1 MQLETAHLMSTT
13 HTYMNLFSFQ
23 IIGIELRPMPSFSL
37 EILPGTKVKLRASC
51 TPMRRGVA
59 MLSQEC
65 IVLLDGSVERL
76 VAYTSTSGGACI
88 SAASAHALQLPLQKS
103 PPSAVGVNHP
113 PLNQSHLIDPIQIKK
128 VQQLQQQQQQQQQ
141 QQRPQIE
148 EEKSMHRPL
157 HENQRLNP
165 YPAAEHEYASSIAPR
180 RNATADFNG
189 ERHQMDAVVERQSHN
204 EINAHSRPLDSMI
217 GSIQSVLISPGQPT
231 TVEILDLCSPS
242 SPPPSSPRRVKIK
255 PLPIPIRAISFSP
268 SQGDFYGDLNG
279 TTSPSTPSQGTTM
292 RYANIKAAPAVD
304 AVHTYPAIMKSSTS
318 NIKKVDAISAGGVSS
333 YSGDHSRTE
342 CQSLSVSVLTYFALD
357 VVAAWLSGPVG
368 SQASCTLPA
377 GDFVVR
383 GTAVNIRKFKVVP
396 SEGYVVLLSLEEE
409 IEAKGENVSKAIACV
424 PALVSNEL
432 CSKYLQTTA
441 KEYLLNLKEASK
453 EEIRA
458 IKTSYSLK
466 FRDFRGTFRARLQ
479 PCNPNSK
486 ISQGDQAVPNVQT
499 GKSCSASSQ
508 GDRMLLLL
516 VDFYCSEVT

>member
-1 MQLETAHLMSTT
+1 MSTT
-13 HTYMNLFSFQ
+13 HTYTNLFSLQ

-88 SAASAHALQLPLQKS
+88 SAGSAHALQLPLQKS
-103 PPSAVGVNHP
+103 LPSAVGVNHP
-113 PLNQSHLIDPIQIKK
+113 PFNQSHLIDPIQVRKF
-128 VQQLQQQQQQQQQ
+128 QQQQQQQQHQQQQQ

-148 EEKSMHRPL
+148 VEKSLHRPL
-157 HENQRLNP
+157 HEYQRLNP
-165 YPAAEHEYASSIAPR
+165 YSAPEHEYDSSTASR
-180 RNATADFNG
+180 RNATVESNG
-189 ERHQMDAVVERQSHN
+189 ERHQMDATVEHQSHN
-204 EINAHSRPLDSMI
+204 EITAHSRPLDNTI
-217 GSIQSVLISPGQPT
+217 GSIRSVLISPGQPT
-231 TVEILDLCSPS
+231 TADILDLCSPS

-255 PLPIPIRAISFSP
+255 PLPIPIRGMSLSAT
-268 SQGDFYGDLNG
+268 QGDFYGDLNG
-279 TTSPSTPSQGTTM
+279 TTSPSTPSQGITM
-292 RYANIKAAPAVD
+292 RNANIKAALAVN
-304 AVHTYPAIMKSSTS
+304 AVHTLPAIMKTSIS
-318 NIKKVDAISAGGVSS
+318 NIKNGDAISAAGVSS
-333 YSGDHSRTE
+333 YSGDQSRTE
-342 CQSLSVSVLTYFALD
+342 CQSLSASALTYFALD
-357 VVAAWLSGPVG
+357 VVAAWLSGLVG

-377 GDFVVR
+377 GDFAVR

-409 IEAKGENVSKAIACV
+409 IEAKGENESKAIACV
-424 PALVSNEL
+424 PALVSNKL

-479 PCNPNSK
+479 PCNSNSK
-486 ISQGDQAVPNVQT
+486 ISQSDPAVLDAQT